1 MKKRCALSWH
11 RASEAGGFR
20 PKRRAAGVKQIGAG
34 CNRTTTPAR
43 QKTIEPAKK
52 NAQEND
58 KNIADPKNP
67 FLSEP
72 T

>member
-52 NAQEND
+52 NAQESKKKTAKSANNAR
-58 KNIADPKNP
+58 KR
-67 FLSEP
+67 
-72 T
+72 